1 MATPSRSSRAPV
13 GGERHVALLRA
24 INVGGRN
31 KLSMKDLVDVFVE
44 AGCENVRTYIQS
56 GNVVFEAKAR
66 VLAALPRAIPAV
78 ISSRFGLDVPLVLRS
93 ASELRA
99 AVAANPFAGP
109 STDPNSLYLAFLR
122 DAPQKKRVA
131 GLDPDRSPG
140 DTFVVRGREIYLRL
154 GTGAANTK
162 LTVAWFDAQLET
174 VATVRNWR
182 TAEALVEL
190 AEMR

>member
-1 MATPSRSSRAPV
+1 M
-13 GGERHVALLRA
+13 RA

-31 KLSMKDLVDVFVE
+31 KLSMKDLVDIFVE
-44 AGCENVRTYIQS
+44 AGCEDVRTYIQS

-66 VLAALPRAIPAV
+66 VLADLPRAIPAA

-99 AVAANPFAGP
+99 AVAANPFVGS
-109 STDPNSLYLAFLR
+109 STDPNSLYVAFLR
-122 DAPQKKRVA
+122 DTPQKKRVA

-154 GTGAANTK
+154 GTGAAKTK

-190 AEMR
+190 AEMH